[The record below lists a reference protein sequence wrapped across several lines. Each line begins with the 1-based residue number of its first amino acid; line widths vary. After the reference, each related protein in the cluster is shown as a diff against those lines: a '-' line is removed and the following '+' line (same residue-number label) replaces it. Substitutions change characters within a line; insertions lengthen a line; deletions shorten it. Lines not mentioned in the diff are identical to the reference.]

1 MSEAGKVIGVISVKG
16 GVGKTTTV
24 SNLGVILSREQK
36 IRCVA
41 VDANISVPNLGLH
54 LGMAAAENTLQDVIE
69 KEGATLMD
77 AVHIHA
83 SGLHVIPGSMSK
95 TQIRPGE
102 LVAKIKT
109 LTQKYDLI
117 LLDSSPGA
125 GYEPLEVIECSDGL
139 IVVSCLD
146 FPSVSAALKSIKLA
160 EERGK
165 TVLGVVLN
173 RVRGAGD
180 ELNVKDVKETITVPL
195 LGTIPEDKCVPEAI
209 SKSMP
214 VVLCAPNSP
223 ASKAY
228 RQLAANLLKTDTLKC
243 FKGRGGL

>member
-24 SNLGVILSREQK
+24 SNLGVILTREHK
-36 IRCVA
+36 LSCVA
-41 VDANISVPNLGLH
+41 VDGNISVPNLGLH
-54 LGMAAAENTLQDVIE
+54 LNMAAAQNTLQDVIE
-69 KEGATLMD
+69 KKGASLLD
-77 AVHIHA
+77 AVHIHS
-83 SGLHVIPGSMSK
+83 SGLHVVPGSMSK
-95 TQIRPGE
+95 TQIKPGE

-109 LTQKYDLI
+109 LTKKYDLV

-139 IVVSCLD
+139 IVLSCLD

-180 ELNVKDVKETITVPL
+180 ELNIKDVKETITVPL
-195 LGTIPEDKCVPEAI
+195 LGIIPEDNKVPEAI
-209 SKSMP
+209 SRSMP
-214 VVLCAPNSP
+214 VILCAPNSP

-228 RQLAANLLKTDTLKC
+228 RQLAVNLLKTDALKG
-243 FKGRGGL
+243 FKGRGGV